1 VRHIPKQTNEGVPT
15 HPITP
20 RRPHRQRPAGQAL
33 EKCYH
38 LLDSKSSGKMSR
50 PAATSGIIPGTGN
63 GDAPSNGPSG
73 SVGGLTG
80 HRAKKGLFTTTSEF
94 SADAKAVVID
104 VETLAQLLIDQNVGV
119 STIGT
124 YGIKKVIWT
133 IFLKNGNCPTS
144 DSCGWPLVHLSVKN
158 IFIKSRPPHS
168 RALVLAGNDI

>member
-1 VRHIPKQTNEGVPT
+1 
-15 HPITP
+15 
-20 RRPHRQRPAGQAL
+20 
-33 EKCYH
+33 
-38 LLDSKSSGKMSR
+38 LDSKSSGKMSR

-94 SADAKAVVID
+94 SADAEEYDSRIDAKAVVID